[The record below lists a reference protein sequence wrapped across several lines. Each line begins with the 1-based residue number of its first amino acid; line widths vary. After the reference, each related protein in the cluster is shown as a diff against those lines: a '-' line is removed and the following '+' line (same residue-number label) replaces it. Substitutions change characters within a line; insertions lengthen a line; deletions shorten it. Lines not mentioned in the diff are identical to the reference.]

1 MVEEY
6 LKYLERFKV
15 WRTFSAF
22 LDKIRFG
29 KRKVSMYEL
38 MKIFLISLT
47 KDDILERAKAI
58 TYNFTLAIFPGIIFL
73 FTLIPY
79 IPVPNLQET
88 IMTFFEDLDL
98 TMIAQVRS
106 TVEDII
112 SKPRGDLL
120 SFGVIF
126 SLYLATNGMLSLIT
140 NFNYFY
146 KTKFTRGFFKNYL
159 VAFGLTILLIMV
171 MTLAM
176 ILLIGGQ
183 IVLNFL
189 LDIGILNQDFL
200 LFLIISLRF
209 IILLLIFQ
217 LMISIIYYFGPSVED
232 RWHFMN
238 TGSVIASLLSI
249 GASYLFSY
257 YLTNFASYNKFYG
270 SIGAVIAFMIWL
282 YLLSVIL
289 LLGFVINATLA
300 RARQQEDYLEKEVP
314 VDE

>member
-1 MVEEY
+1 MILDY
-6 LKYLERFKV
+6 LNYLDRFKIWKRFTSILDRIV
-15 WRTFSAF
+15 VGKHRTS
-22 LDKIRFG
+22 LYD
-29 KRKVSMYEL
+29 L
-38 MKIFLISLT
+38 LKIFLISLT

-79 IPVPNLQET
+79 FPIPNLQDT
-88 IMTFFEDLDL
+88 IMGFFEELDL
-98 TMIAQVRS
+98 VMIEQVRS

-126 SLYLATNGMLSLIT
+126 SVYLATNGMLSLIT

-159 VAFGLTILLIMV
+159 VAFVLTVLLILI

-176 ILLIGGQ
+176 GLLIGGQ
-183 IVLNFL
+183 LVLDFL
-189 LDIGILNQDFL
+189 LDIGILNQNFL
-200 LFLIISLRF
+200 FIMIISLRF
-209 IILLLIFQ
+209 VILFIIFQ
-217 LMISIIYYFGPSVED
+217 LMISIIYYLGPSVED

-238 TGSVIASLLSI
+238 TGSVIATLLCI
-249 GASYLFSY
+249 GSSYLFSF

-289 LLGFVINATLA
+289 LLGFVINVTID
-300 RARQQEDYLEKEVP
+300 RASREDYEI
-314 VDE
+314 

>member
-1 MVEEY
+1 MILDY
-6 LKYLERFKV
+6 LNYLDRFKL
-15 WRTFSAF
+15 WKQFTSI
-22 LDKIRFG
+22 LDRIVVG
-29 KRKVSMYEL
+29 KHKTSLYDL
-38 MKIFLISLT
+38 LKIFLISLT

-79 IPVPNLQET
+79 IPIPNLQDT
-88 IMTFFEDLDL
+88 IMSFFEELDL
-98 TMIAQVRS
+98 VMIEQVRS

-126 SLYLATNGMLSLIT
+126 AVYLATNGMLSLIT

-159 VAFGLTILLIMV
+159 VAFVLTLLLILI

-176 ILLIGGQ
+176 GLLIGGQ
-183 IVLNFL
+183 LVLDFL

-200 LFLIISLRF
+200 FIMIITLRFLILF
-209 IILLLIFQ
+209 IIFQ
-217 LMISIIYYFGPSVED
+217 LMISIIYYLGPSVEE

-238 TGSVIASLLSI
+238 TGSVISTLLCI
-249 GASYLFSY
+249 GSSYLFSY

-289 LLGFVINATLA
+289 LLGFVINVTID
-300 RARQQEDYLEKEVP
+300 RASREDYEI
-314 VDE
+314 

>member
-1 MVEEY
+1 MILDY
-6 LKYLERFKV
+6 LQYLDRFKI
-15 WRTFSAF
+15 WRRITSV
-22 LDKIRFG
+22 LDRIIVG
-29 KRKVSMYEL
+29 KHRTSLYDL
-38 MKIFLISLT
+38 LKIFLVSLT

-79 IPVPNLQET
+79 IPIPNLQDT
-88 IMTFFEDLDL
+88 IMSFFEDLDL
-98 TMIAQVRS
+98 IMIEQVRS

-112 SKPRGDLL
+112 SIPRGDLL

-126 SLYLATNGMLSLIT
+126 SVYLATNGMLSLIT
-140 NFNYFY
+140 NFNFFY
-146 KTKFTRGFFKNYL
+146 KTKFSRGYIKSYV
-159 VAFGLTILLIMV
+159 VAFVLTIMMILV

-183 IVLNFL
+183 VILNFL
-189 LDIGILNQDFL
+189 IDIGILNQDFL
-200 LFLIISLRF
+200 FMMIITLRFLILF
-209 IILLLIFQ
+209 LIFQ

-238 TGSVIASLLSI
+238 TGSVFATLLCI
-249 GASYLFSY
+249 GSSYLFSF

-289 LLGFVINATLA
+289 LLGFVINVTID
-300 RARQQEDYLEKEVP
+300 RASRDDYEI
-314 VDE
+314 

>member
-1 MVEEY
+1 MILDY
-6 LKYLERFKV
+6 LNYLDRYKIWRRF
-15 WRTFSAF
+15 TSI
-22 LDKIRFG
+22 LDRVIVG
-29 KRKVSMYEL
+29 KHKTSLYDL
-38 MKIFLISLT
+38 LKIFLISLT

-79 IPVPNLQET
+79 IPIPNLQDT
-88 IMTFFEDLDL
+88 IMSFFEELDL
-98 TMIAQVRS
+98 TMIEQVRS

-126 SLYLATNGMLSLIT
+126 AVYLATNGMLSLIT

-159 VAFGLTILLIMV
+159 VAFVLTTLLILIL
-171 MTLAM
+171 TLAM
-176 ILLIGGQ
+176 GLLIGGQ

-200 LFLIISLRF
+200 FVMIITLRFLILF
-209 IILLLIFQ
+209 IIFQ
-217 LMISIIYYFGPSVED
+217 LMISIIYYLGPSVED

-238 TGSVIASLLSI
+238 TGSVIATLLCI
-249 GASYLFSY
+249 GSSYLFSY
-257 YLTNFASYNKFYG
+257 YLTNFASYNKLYG

-289 LLGFVINATLA
+289 LLGFVINVTID
-300 RARQQEDYLEKEVP
+300 RASSEDYEI
-314 VDE
+314 

>member
-1 MVEEY
+1 MILDY
-6 LKYLERFKV
+6 LNYLDRFKI
-15 WRTFSAF
+15 WRQFTSI
-22 LDKIRFG
+22 LDRIVVG
-29 KRKVSMYEL
+29 KHRTSLYDL
-38 MKIFLISLT
+38 LKIFLVSLT

-79 IPVPNLQET
+79 IPIPNLQDT
-88 IMTFFEDLDL
+88 IMSFFEDLDL
-98 TMIAQVRS
+98 VMIEQVRS

-112 SKPRGDLL
+112 SRPRGDLL

-126 SLYLATNGMLSLIT
+126 AVYLATNGMLSLIT
-140 NFNYFY
+140 NFNFFY

-159 VAFGLTILLIMV
+159 VAFVLTLLLIV
-171 MTLAM
+171 IMTLAM
-176 ILLIGGQ
+176 GLLIGGQ

-200 LFLIISLRF
+200 FILIITLRFLILF
-209 IILLLIFQ
+209 VIFQ
-217 LMISIIYYFGPSVED
+217 LMISIIYYLGPSVEE

-238 TGSVIASLLSI
+238 TGSVIATLMCI
-249 GASYLFSY
+249 GSSYLFSY

-289 LLGFVINATLA
+289 LLGFVINVTID
-300 RARQQEDYLEKEVP
+300 RASRDDYEI
-314 VDE
+314 

>member
-1 MVEEY
+1 MILDY
-6 LKYLERFKV
+6 LNYLDRFKL
-15 WRTFSAF
+15 W
-22 LDKIRFG
+22 KRFTSIMDRIVVG
-29 KRKVSMYEL
+29 KHKTSLYDL
-38 MKIFLISLT
+38 LKIFLISLT

-79 IPVPNLQET
+79 IPIPNLQDT
-88 IMTFFEDLDL
+88 IMSFFEELDL
-98 TMIAQVRS
+98 VMIEQVRS

-126 SLYLATNGMLSLIT
+126 AVYLATNGMLSLIT

-159 VAFGLTILLIMV
+159 VAFVLTILLILI

-176 ILLIGGQ
+176 GLLIGGQ
-183 IVLNFL
+183 LVLDFL

-200 LFLIISLRF
+200 FIMIITLRFLILF
-209 IILLLIFQ
+209 IIFQ
-217 LMISIIYYFGPSVED
+217 LMISIIYYLGPSVEKK
-232 RWHFMN
+232 WHFMN
-238 TGSVIASLLSI
+238 TGSVIATLLCI
-249 GASYLFSY
+249 GSSYLFSY

-289 LLGFVINATLA
+289 LLGFVINVTID
-300 RARQQEDYLEKEVP
+300 RASREDYEI
-314 VDE
+314 

>member
-1 MVEEY
+1 MILDY
-6 LKYLERFKV
+6 LNYLDRFKL
-15 WRTFSAF
+15 W
-22 LDKIRFG
+22 KRFTSIMDRIVVG
-29 KRKVSMYEL
+29 KHKTSLYDL
-38 MKIFLISLT
+38 LKIFLISLT

-79 IPVPNLQET
+79 IPIPNLQDT
-88 IMTFFEDLDL
+88 IMSFFEELDL
-98 TMIAQVRS
+98 VMIEQVRS

-126 SLYLATNGMLSLIT
+126 AVYLATNGMLSLIT

-159 VAFGLTILLIMV
+159 VAFVLTLLLILI

-176 ILLIGGQ
+176 GLLIGGQ
-183 IVLNFL
+183 LVLDFL

-200 LFLIISLRF
+200 FIMIITLRFLILF
-209 IILLLIFQ
+209 IIFQ
-217 LMISIIYYFGPSVED
+217 LMISIIYYLGPSVEE

-238 TGSVIASLLSI
+238 TGSVISTLLCI
-249 GASYLFSY
+249 GSSYLFSY

-289 LLGFVINATLA
+289 LLGFVINVTID
-300 RARQQEDYLEKEVP
+300 RASREDYEI
-314 VDE
+314 

>member
-1 MVEEY
+1 MILDY
-6 LKYLERFKV
+6 LNYLDRFKI
-15 WRTFSAF
+15 WRSFTSI
-22 LDKIRFG
+22 LDRIVVG
-29 KRKVSMYEL
+29 KHRTSLYDL
-38 MKIFLISLT
+38 LKIFLISLT

-79 IPVPNLQET
+79 FPIPNLQDT
-88 IMTFFEDLDL
+88 IMGFFEELDL
-98 TMIAQVRS
+98 VMIEQVRS

-126 SLYLATNGMLSLIT
+126 SVYLATNGMLSLIT

-159 VAFGLTILLIMV
+159 VAFILTILLILI

-176 ILLIGGQ
+176 GLLIGGQ
-183 IVLNFL
+183 LVLDFL

-200 LFLIISLRF
+200 FIMIISLRF
-209 IILLLIFQ
+209 IILFIIFQ
-217 LMISIIYYFGPSVED
+217 LMISIIYYLGPSVEKK
-232 RWHFMN
+232 WHFMN
-238 TGSVIASLLSI
+238 TGSVIATLLCI
-249 GASYLFSY
+249 GSSYLFSY

-289 LLGFVINATLA
+289 LLGFVINVTID
-300 RARQQEDYLEKEVP
+300 RASRDDYEI
-314 VDE
+314 

>member
-1 MVEEY
+1 MILDY
-6 LKYLERFKV
+6 LNYLDRFKIWKRFTSILDRIV
-15 WRTFSAF
+15 VGKHRTS
-22 LDKIRFG
+22 LYD
-29 KRKVSMYEL
+29 L
-38 MKIFLISLT
+38 LKIFLISLT

-79 IPVPNLQET
+79 FPIPNLQDT
-88 IMTFFEDLDL
+88 IMGFFEELDL
-98 TMIAQVRS
+98 VMIEQVRS
-106 TVEDII
+106 TVEDIV

-126 SLYLATNGMLSLIT
+126 AVYLATNGMLSLIT

-159 VAFGLTILLIMV
+159 VAFVLTVLLILI

-176 ILLIGGQ
+176 GLLIGGQ
-183 IVLNFL
+183 LVLDFL

-200 LFLIISLRF
+200 FILIISLRF
-209 IILLLIFQ
+209 VILFIIFQ
-217 LMISIIYYFGPSVED
+217 LMISIIYYLGPSVEE

-238 TGSVIASLLSI
+238 TGSVIATLLCI
-249 GASYLFSY
+249 GSSYLFSY

-289 LLGFVINATLA
+289 LLGFVINVTID
-300 RARQQEDYLEKEVP
+300 RASKDDYEI
-314 VDE
+314 

>member
-1 MVEEY
+1 MILDY
-6 LKYLERFKV
+6 LNYLDRFKIWKRFTSILDSIV
-15 WRTFSAF
+15 VGKHRTS
-22 LDKIRFG
+22 LYD
-29 KRKVSMYEL
+29 L
-38 MKIFLISLT
+38 LKIFLISLT

-79 IPVPNLQET
+79 FPIPNLQDT
-88 IMTFFEDLDL
+88 IMGFFEELDL
-98 TMIAQVRS
+98 VMIEQVRS

-126 SLYLATNGMLSLIT
+126 AVYLATNGMLSLIT

-159 VAFGLTILLIMV
+159 VAFVLTILLILI

-176 ILLIGGQ
+176 GLLIGGQ
-183 IVLNFL
+183 LVLDFL

-200 LFLIISLRF
+200 FILIITLRFLILF
-209 IILLLIFQ
+209 IIFQ
-217 LMISIIYYFGPSVED
+217 LMISIIYYLGPSVEE

-238 TGSVIASLLSI
+238 TGSVIATLLCI
-249 GASYLFSY
+249 GSSYLFSY

-289 LLGFVINATLA
+289 LLGFVINVTID
-300 RARQQEDYLEKEVP
+300 RASREDYEI
-314 VDE
+314 

>member
-1 MVEEY
+1 MILDY
-6 LKYLERFKV
+6 LNYLDRYKIWRRF
-15 WRTFSAF
+15 TSI
-22 LDKIRFG
+22 LDRVIVG
-29 KRKVSMYEL
+29 KHKTSLYDL
-38 MKIFLISLT
+38 LKIFLISLT

-79 IPVPNLQET
+79 IPIPNLQDT
-88 IMTFFEDLDL
+88 IMSFFEELDL
-98 TMIAQVRS
+98 TMIEQVRS

-126 SLYLATNGMLSLIT
+126 AVYLATNGMLSLIT

-159 VAFGLTILLIMV
+159 VAFVLTILLILILS
-171 MTLAM
+171 LAM
-176 ILLIGGQ
+176 GLLIGGQ

-200 LFLIISLRF
+200 FVMIITLRFLILF
-209 IILLLIFQ
+209 IIFQ
-217 LMISIIYYFGPSVED
+217 LMISIIYYLGPSVED

-238 TGSVIASLLSI
+238 TGSVIATLLCI
-249 GASYLFSY
+249 GSSYLFSY

-289 LLGFVINATLA
+289 LLGFVINVTID
-300 RARQQEDYLEKEVP
+300 RASRENYEI
-314 VDE
+314 

>member
-1 MVEEY
+1 MILDY
-6 LKYLERFKV
+6 LNYLDRFKI
-15 WRTFSAF
+15 WRSFTSI
-22 LDKIRFG
+22 LDRIVVG
-29 KRKVSMYEL
+29 KNRTSLYDL
-38 MKIFLISLT
+38 LKIFLISLT

-79 IPVPNLQET
+79 FPIPNLQDT
-88 IMTFFEDLDL
+88 IMGFFEELDL
-98 TMIAQVRS
+98 VMIEQVRS

-126 SLYLATNGMLSLIT
+126 SVYLATNGMLSLIT

-159 VAFGLTILLIMV
+159 VAFVLTILLILI

-176 ILLIGGQ
+176 GLLIGGQ
-183 IVLNFL
+183 LVLDFL

-200 LFLIISLRF
+200 FIMIITLRFLILF
-209 IILLLIFQ
+209 IIFQ
-217 LMISIIYYFGPSVED
+217 LMISIIYYLGPSVEKK
-232 RWHFMN
+232 WHFMN
-238 TGSVIASLLSI
+238 TGSVIATLLAI
-249 GASYLFSY
+249 GSSYLFSY

-289 LLGFVINATLA
+289 LLGFVINVTIDKAS
-300 RARQQEDYLEKEVP
+300 REDYEI
-314 VDE
+314 

>member
-1 MVEEY
+1 MILDY
-6 LKYLERFKV
+6 LNYLDRFKI
-15 WRTFSAF
+15 WRQFTSI
-22 LDKIRFG
+22 LDRIVVG
-29 KRKVSMYEL
+29 KHRTSLYDL
-38 MKIFLISLT
+38 LKIFLVSLT

-79 IPVPNLQET
+79 IPIPNLQDT
-88 IMTFFEDLDL
+88 IMSFFEDLDL
-98 TMIAQVRS
+98 VMIEQVRS

-112 SKPRGDLL
+112 SRPRGDLL

-126 SLYLATNGMLSLIT
+126 AVYLATNGMLSLIT
-140 NFNYFY
+140 NFNFFY

-159 VAFGLTILLIMV
+159 VAFVLTLLLIV
-171 MTLAM
+171 IMTLAM
-176 ILLIGGQ
+176 GLLIGGQ

-200 LFLIISLRF
+200 FILIITLRFLILF
-209 IILLLIFQ
+209 LIFQ
-217 LMISIIYYFGPSVED
+217 LMISIIYYLGPSVEE

-238 TGSVIASLLSI
+238 TGSVIATLMCI
-249 GASYLFSY
+249 GSSYLFSY

-289 LLGFVINATLA
+289 LLGFVINVTID
-300 RARQQEDYLEKEVP
+300 RASRDDYEI
-314 VDE
+314 

>member
-1 MVEEY
+1 MILDY
-6 LKYLERFKV
+6 LNYLDRFKIWKRFTSILDRIIV
-15 WRTFSAF
+15 GKHRTS
-22 LDKIRFG
+22 LYD
-29 KRKVSMYEL
+29 L
-38 MKIFLISLT
+38 LKIFLVSLT

-79 IPVPNLQET
+79 IPIPNLQDT
-88 IMTFFEDLDL
+88 IMGFFEDLDL
-98 TMIAQVRS
+98 IMIEQVRS

-112 SKPRGDLL
+112 SRPRGELL

-126 SLYLATNGMLSLIT
+126 AVYLSTNGMLSLIT
-140 NFNYFY
+140 NFNFIY

-159 VAFGLTILLIMV
+159 VAFVLTLLLILI
-171 MTLAM
+171 MTVAM
-176 ILLIGGQ
+176 GLLIGGQ
-183 IVLNFL
+183 IILNFL

-200 LFLIISLRF
+200 FILIITLRF
-209 IILLLIFQ
+209 IILFIIFQ

-238 TGSVIASLLSI
+238 TGSVFATLLCIAS
-249 GASYLFSY
+249 SYMFSY

-289 LLGFVINATLA
+289 LLGFVINVTID
-300 RARQQEDYLEKEVP
+300 RAIREDYEI
-314 VDE
+314 

>member
-1 MVEEY
+1 MILDY
-6 LKYLERFKV
+6 LNYLDRFKI
-15 WRTFSAF
+15 WRRFTSI
-22 LDKIRFG
+22 LDRIIVG
-29 KRKVSMYEL
+29 KHRTSLYDL
-38 MKIFLISLT
+38 LKIFLVSLT

-79 IPVPNLQET
+79 IPIPNLQDT
-88 IMTFFEDLDL
+88 IMGFFEDLDL
-98 TMIAQVRS
+98 IMIEQVRS

-112 SKPRGDLL
+112 SRPRGELL

-126 SLYLATNGMLSLIT
+126 AVYLSTNGMLSLIT
-140 NFNYFY
+140 NFNFIY

-159 VAFGLTILLIMV
+159 VAFVLTLLLILI
-171 MTLAM
+171 MTVAM
-176 ILLIGGQ
+176 GLLIGGQ
-183 IVLNFL
+183 IILNFL

-200 LFLIISLRF
+200 FILIITLRF
-209 IILLLIFQ
+209 IILFIIFQ

-238 TGSVIASLLSI
+238 TGSVFATLLCIAS
-249 GASYLFSY
+249 SYMFSY

-289 LLGFVINATLA
+289 LLGFVINVTID
-300 RARQQEDYLEKEVP
+300 RAIREDYEI
-314 VDE
+314 

>member
-1 MVEEY
+1 MILDY
-6 LKYLERFKV
+6 LNYLDRFKI
-15 WRTFSAF
+15 WRRFTSI
-22 LDKIRFG
+22 LDRVVVG
-29 KRKVSMYEL
+29 KHKTSLYDL
-38 MKIFLISLT
+38 LKIFLISLT

-79 IPVPNLQET
+79 IPIPNLQDT
-88 IMTFFEDLDL
+88 IMSFFEELDL
-98 TMIAQVRS
+98 TMIEQVRT

-126 SLYLATNGMLSLIT
+126 AVYLATNGMLSLIT

-159 VAFGLTILLIMV
+159 VAFVLTILLILIL
-171 MTLAM
+171 TLAM
-176 ILLIGGQ
+176 GLLIGGQ

-200 LFLIISLRF
+200 FIMIITLRFLILF
-209 IILLLIFQ
+209 IIFQ
-217 LMISIIYYFGPSVED
+217 LMISIIYYLGPSVED

-238 TGSVIASLLSI
+238 TGSVIATLLCI
-249 GASYLFSY
+249 GSSYLFSY

-289 LLGFVINATLA
+289 LLGFVINVTID
-300 RARQQEDYLEKEVP
+300 RASSENYEI
-314 VDE
+314 

>member
-1 MVEEY
+1 MILDY
-6 LKYLERFKV
+6 LNYLDRFKL
-15 WRTFSAF
+15 WKQFTSI
-22 LDKIRFG
+22 LDRIVVG
-29 KRKVSMYEL
+29 KHKTSLYDL
-38 MKIFLISLT
+38 LKIFLISLT

-79 IPVPNLQET
+79 IPIPNLQDT
-88 IMTFFEDLDL
+88 IMSFFEELDL
-98 TMIAQVRS
+98 VMIEQVRS

-126 SLYLATNGMLSLIT
+126 AVYLATNGMLSLIT

-159 VAFGLTILLIMV
+159 VAFVLTILLILI

-176 ILLIGGQ
+176 GLLIGGQ
-183 IVLNFL
+183 LVLDFL

-200 LFLIISLRF
+200 FIMIISLRF
-209 IILLLIFQ
+209 VILFIIFQ
-217 LMISIIYYFGPSVED
+217 LMISIIYYLGPSVEKK
-232 RWHFMN
+232 WHFMN
-238 TGSVIASLLSI
+238 TGSVIATLLCI
-249 GASYLFSY
+249 GSSYLFSY

-289 LLGFVINATLA
+289 LLGFVINVTID
-300 RARQQEDYLEKEVP
+300 RASREDYEI
-314 VDE
+314 

>member
-1 MVEEY
+1 MILDY
-6 LKYLERFKV
+6 LNYLDRFKL
-15 WRTFSAF
+15 WKQFTSI
-22 LDKIRFG
+22 LDRIVVG
-29 KRKVSMYEL
+29 KHKTSLYDL
-38 MKIFLISLT
+38 LKIFLISLT

-79 IPVPNLQET
+79 IPIPNLQDT
-88 IMTFFEDLDL
+88 IMSFFEELDL
-98 TMIAQVRS
+98 VMIEQVRS

-126 SLYLATNGMLSLIT
+126 AVYLATNGMLSLIT

-159 VAFGLTILLIMV
+159 VAFVLTILLILI

-176 ILLIGGQ
+176 GLLIGGQ
-183 IVLNFL
+183 LVLDFL

-200 LFLIISLRF
+200 FIMIITLRFLILF
-209 IILLLIFQ
+209 IIFQ
-217 LMISIIYYFGPSVED
+217 LMISIIYYLGPSVEKK
-232 RWHFMN
+232 WHFMN
-238 TGSVIASLLSI
+238 TGSVIATLLCI
-249 GASYLFSY
+249 GSSYLFSY

-289 LLGFVINATLA
+289 LLGFVINVTID
-300 RARQQEDYLEKEVP
+300 RASREDYEI
-314 VDE
+314 

>member
-1 MVEEY
+1 MILDY
-6 LKYLERFKV
+6 LNYLDRFKL
-15 WRTFSAF
+15 WKQFTSI
-22 LDKIRFG
+22 LDRIVVG
-29 KRKVSMYEL
+29 KHKTSLYDL
-38 MKIFLISLT
+38 LKIFLISLT

-79 IPVPNLQET
+79 IPIPNLQDT
-88 IMTFFEDLDL
+88 IMSFFEELDL
-98 TMIAQVRS
+98 IMIEQVRS

-112 SKPRGDLL
+112 SRPRGDLL

-126 SLYLATNGMLSLIT
+126 AVYLATNGMLSLIT

-159 VAFGLTILLIMV
+159 VAFVLTILLILI

-176 ILLIGGQ
+176 GLLIGGQ
-183 IVLNFL
+183 LVLDFL

-200 LFLIISLRF
+200 FIMIITLRFLILF
-209 IILLLIFQ
+209 IIFQ
-217 LMISIIYYFGPSVED
+217 LMISIIYYLGPSVEKK
-232 RWHFMN
+232 WHFMN
-238 TGSVIASLLSI
+238 TGSVIATLLCI
-249 GASYLFSY
+249 GSSYLFSY

-289 LLGFVINATLA
+289 LLGFVINVTID
-300 RARQQEDYLEKEVP
+300 RASREDYEI
-314 VDE
+314 

>member
-1 MVEEY
+1 MIEEY
-6 LKYLERFKV
+6 FNYLERFKI
-15 WRTFSAF
+15 WRKFSAF

-29 KRKVSMYEL
+29 KRRVSLFEL

-47 KDDILERAKAI
+47 QDDILERAKAI

-79 IPVPNLQET
+79 IPIPNLQET

-98 TMIAQVRS
+98 TMISQVRS

-140 NFNYFY
+140 NFNHFY

-159 VAFGLTILLIMV
+159 VAFGLTLLLIMV

-176 ILLIGGQ
+176 VLLIGGQ
-183 IVLNFL
+183 IVLEFL
-189 LDIGILNQDFL
+189 LDIGILNTDFL
-200 LFLIISLRF
+200 LFMIISLRF

-289 LLGFVINATLA
+289 LLGFVINATID
-300 RARQQEDYLEKEVP
+300 RARKTDYLEDEVP
-314 VDE
+314 VYE

>member
-1 MVEEY
+1 MILDY
-6 LKYLERFKV
+6 LNYLDRFKI
-15 WRTFSAF
+15 WRRFTSI
-22 LDKIRFG
+22 LDRVVVG
-29 KRKVSMYEL
+29 KHKTSLYDL
-38 MKIFLISLT
+38 LKIFLISLT

-79 IPVPNLQET
+79 IPIPNLQDT
-88 IMTFFEDLDL
+88 IMSFFEELDL
-98 TMIAQVRS
+98 TMIEQVRS

-126 SLYLATNGMLSLIT
+126 AVYLATNGMLSLIT

-159 VAFGLTILLIMV
+159 VAFVLTILLILILS
-171 MTLAM
+171 LAM
-176 ILLIGGQ
+176 GLLIGGQ

-200 LFLIISLRF
+200 FVMIITLRFLILF
-209 IILLLIFQ
+209 IIFQ
-217 LMISIIYYFGPSVED
+217 LMISIIYYLGPSVED

-238 TGSVIASLLSI
+238 TGSVIATLLCI
-249 GASYLFSY
+249 GSSYLFSY

-289 LLGFVINATLA
+289 LLGFVINVTID
-300 RARQQEDYLEKEVP
+300 RASRENYEI
-314 VDE
+314 

>member
-1 MVEEY
+1 MILDY
-6 LKYLERFKV
+6 LNYLDRFKIWKRFTSILDRIV
-15 WRTFSAF
+15 VGKHRTS
-22 LDKIRFG
+22 LYD
-29 KRKVSMYEL
+29 L
-38 MKIFLISLT
+38 LKIFLISLT

-79 IPVPNLQET
+79 FPIPNLQDT
-88 IMTFFEDLDL
+88 IMGFFEELDL
-98 TMIAQVRS
+98 VMIEQVRS

-126 SLYLATNGMLSLIT
+126 AVYLSTNGMLSLIT

-159 VAFGLTILLIMV
+159 VAFVLTLLLILI

-176 ILLIGGQ
+176 GLLIGGQ
-183 IVLNFL
+183 LVLDFL

-200 LFLIISLRF
+200 FILIISLRF
-209 IILLLIFQ
+209 VILFIIFQ
-217 LMISIIYYFGPSVED
+217 LMISIIYYLGPSVEKK
-232 RWHFMN
+232 WHFMN
-238 TGSVIASLLSI
+238 TGSVIATLLCI
-249 GASYLFSY
+249 GSSYLFSF

-289 LLGFVINATLA
+289 LLGFVINVTID
-300 RARQQEDYLEKEVP
+300 RASREDYEI
-314 VDE
+314 

>member
-1 MVEEY
+1 MILDY
-6 LKYLERFKV
+6 LNYLDRFKI
-15 WRTFSAF
+15 WRRFTSI
-22 LDKIRFG
+22 LDRVVVG
-29 KRKVSMYEL
+29 KHKTSLYDL
-38 MKIFLISLT
+38 LKIFLISLT

-79 IPVPNLQET
+79 IPIPNLQDT
-88 IMTFFEDLDL
+88 IMSFFEELDL
-98 TMIAQVRS
+98 TMIEQVRS

-126 SLYLATNGMLSLIT
+126 AVYLATNGMLSLIT

-159 VAFGLTILLIMV
+159 VAFVLTILLIIIL
-171 MTLAM
+171 TLAM
-176 ILLIGGQ
+176 GLLIGGQ

-200 LFLIISLRF
+200 FIMIITLRFLILF
-209 IILLLIFQ
+209 IIFQ
-217 LMISIIYYFGPSVED
+217 LMISIIYYLGPSVED

-238 TGSVIASLLSI
+238 TGSVIATLLCI
-249 GASYLFSY
+249 GSSYLFSY
-257 YLTNFASYNKFYG
+257 YLTNFASYNKLYG

-289 LLGFVINATLA
+289 LLGFVINVTID
-300 RARQQEDYLEKEVP
+300 RASSEDYEI
-314 VDE
+314 

>member
-1 MVEEY
+1 MILDY
-6 LKYLERFKV
+6 LNYLDRFKL
-15 WRTFSAF
+15 WKQFTSI
-22 LDKIRFG
+22 LDHIVVG
-29 KRKVSMYEL
+29 KHKTSLYDL
-38 MKIFLISLT
+38 LKIFLISLT

-79 IPVPNLQET
+79 IPIPNLQDT
-88 IMTFFEDLDL
+88 IMSFFEELDL
-98 TMIAQVRS
+98 VMIEQVRS

-126 SLYLATNGMLSLIT
+126 AVYLATNGMRSLIT

-159 VAFGLTILLIMV
+159 VAFVLTLLLILI

-176 ILLIGGQ
+176 GLLIGGQ
-183 IVLNFL
+183 LVLDFL

-200 LFLIISLRF
+200 FIMIITLRFLILF
-209 IILLLIFQ
+209 IIFQ
-217 LMISIIYYFGPSVED
+217 LMISIIYYLGPSVEE

-238 TGSVIASLLSI
+238 TGSVIATLLCI
-249 GASYLFSY
+249 GSSYLFSY

-289 LLGFVINATLA
+289 LLGFVINVTID
-300 RARQQEDYLEKEVP
+300 RASREDYEI
-314 VDE
+314 